1 MTAHR
6 FFRFNPRFGPNGTVG
21 ITNRGEWKTR
31 MNWPWKLQLAQMATL
46 VIDEISMLDGEF
58 LEEIDALLRAVNVH
72 RKDVPFGGV
81 QVKKKYCHTRE
92 YVHT

>member
-1 MTAHR
+1 
-6 FFRFNPRFGPNGTVG
+6 
-21 ITNRGEWKTR
+21 

-81 QVKKKYCHTRE
+81 QVKKKILSHTRICTH
-92 YVHT
+92 VDDLVCLMPTGDCCWRFSPASTVSLFRQ